1 MSDYRQLDELLARKG
16 LLDASASQADFV
28 ARLRELRAWQNARL
42 ASTYRDFRADPRYAP
57 AVEFFL
63 NDLYGPREVSAP
75 ERDLG
80 RAWRYLKRALP
91 AAAMEVLGQAIELD
105 VLTRELDHA
114 VVRALPPGAVTEGTY
129 AAAYR
134 TADDRTSRTR
144 QIALTAGIGEK
155 LSRVVR
161 RVWVGPLLQAAH
173 LPAHAAG
180 FGALQDFLER
190 GYAAFR
196 DMPEPERLVRAIA
209 ERETNFMRSM
219 FDGIATPRLQ
229 SGEAARG

>member
-1 MSDYRQLDELLARKG
+1 
-16 LLDASASQADFV
+16 
-28 ARLRELRAWQNARL
+28 
-42 ASTYRDFRADPRYAP
+42 
-57 AVEFFL
+57 
-63 NDLYGPREVSAP
+63 
-75 ERDLG
+75 
-80 RAWRYLKRALP
+80 
-91 AAAMEVLGQAIELD
+91 
-105 VLTRELDHA
+105 